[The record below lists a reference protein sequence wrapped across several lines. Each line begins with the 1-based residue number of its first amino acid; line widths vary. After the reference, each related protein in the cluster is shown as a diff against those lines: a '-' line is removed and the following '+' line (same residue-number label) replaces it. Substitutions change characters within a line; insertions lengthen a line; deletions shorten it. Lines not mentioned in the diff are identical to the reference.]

1 MIAVRQ
7 AFLLALFL
15 PPWLA
20 SARAAE
26 IAERVLKVPVKF
38 EDMYR
43 KTIAREITVTVF
55 EQPGGAPYP
64 LMVLSHGRPPNNS
77 GRHNFGRARFPDAS
91 KYFASLG
98 YSVWVPTRIGYGV
111 SGTDEDPEDSGAC
124 GSKNYP
130 PAFAAAAEQVLQVI
144 DYAKRLPEIDGS
156 RIVSIGQSVG
166 GMTSIALAARNPA
179 GMVAAINFAGGGGGN
194 PEGRVGE
201 PCDPNRLAEL
211 YGSYGKT
218 ARVPTLWI
226 YAENDRFF
234 APRHVKS
241 WHQAFRSQGG
251 GGELMMLPPFGE
263 DGHVLFT
270 RGMPVWKP
278 LVERFL
284 QLQAPSASVKNP

>member
-111 SGTDEDPEDSGAC
+111 
-124 GSKNYP
+124 
-130 PAFAAAAEQVLQVI
+130 
-144 DYAKRLPEIDGS
+144 
-156 RIVSIGQSVG
+156 
-166 GMTSIALAARNPA
+166 
-179 GMVAAINFAGGGGGN
+179 GGN
-194 PEGRVGE
+194 SQKPGKSGPVGT
-201 PCDPNRLAEL
+201 
-211 YGSYGKT
+211 KT
-218 ARVPTLWI
+218 FSAPVARP
-226 YAENDRFF
+226 
-234 APRHVKS
+234 APRGCLRFATT
-241 WHQAFRSQGG
+241 Q
-251 GGELMMLPPFGE
+251 
-263 DGHVLFT
+263 
-270 RGMPVWKP
+270 RG
-278 LVERFL
+278 
-284 QLQAPSASVKNP
+284 